1 LKSEILII
9 DDEPAI
15 RKMLEINLEAN
26 GYKVIQADTALQGI
40 QLSASHQPDL
50 ILLDIG
56 LPDQNGLDTL
66 LHLRQWYKNPIIILS
81 VFNQESFIIK
91 ALDTGANDYLTK
103 PFRVGELL
111 ARIRALLK
119 GKQTIDQKSE
129 IISGDLKIDLAA
141 RAVYKNNQLIK
152 LTSTEYKLLSLLAKF
167 EGRVLTH
174 TNLLKE
180 IWGVGH
186 QLETQYLRV
195 FIGTL
200 RKKIEDDPNHPLHI
214 HTESGI
220 GYRFT

>member
-26 GYKVIQADTALQGI
+26 GYKVIQADTASQGI

>member
-1 LKSEILII
+1 MKSEILII

-26 GYKVIQADTALQGI
+26 GYKVIQTDTASQGI

>member
-1 LKSEILII
+1 MKSEILII

-26 GYKVIQADTALQGI
+26 GYKVIQADTASQGI

>member
-26 GYKVIQADTALQGI
+26 GYKVIQADTAAQGI

-66 LHLRQWYKNPIIILS
+66 LHLRQWYTNPIIILS

-129 IISGDLKIDLAA
+129 IMSGALKIDLVA
-141 RAVYKNNQLIK
+141 RAVFKNNQLIK

-174 TNLLKE
+174 TILFK
-180 IWGVGH
+180 
-186 QLETQYLRV
+186 
-195 FIGTL
+195 
-200 RKKIEDDPNHPLHI
+200 
-214 HTESGI
+214 
-220 GYRFT
+220 

>member
-1 LKSEILII
+1 MKSEILII

-26 GYKVIQADTALQGI
+26 GYKVIQTDTASQGI

-111 ARIRALLK
+111 ARIRALIK

>member
-1 LKSEILII
+1 
-9 DDEPAI
+9 
-15 RKMLEINLEAN
+15 MLEINLEAN
-26 GYKVIQADTALQGI
+26 GYKVIQADTASQGI

-111 ARIRALLK
+111 ARIRALIK

>member
-1 LKSEILII
+1 MKSEILII

-26 GYKVIQADTALQGI
+26 GYKVIQADTAAQGI

-66 LHLRQWYKNPIIILS
+66 LHLRQWYTNPIIILS

-129 IISGDLKIDLAA
+129 IMSGDLKIDLVA
-141 RAVYKNNQLIK
+141 RAVFKNNQLIK

>member
-1 LKSEILII
+1 
-9 DDEPAI
+9 
-15 RKMLEINLEAN
+15 MLEINLEAN

-111 ARIRALLK
+111 ARIRALIK

>member
-26 GYKVIQADTALQGI
+26 GYKVIQADTAAQGI

-66 LHLRQWYKNPIIILS
+66 LHLRQWYTNPIIILS

-129 IISGDLKIDLAA
+129 IMSGDLKIDLVA
-141 RAVYKNNQLIK
+141 RAVFKNNQLIK

>member
-1 LKSEILII
+1 MC
-9 DDEPAI
+9 I
-15 RKMLEINLEAN
+15 RDS
-26 GYKVIQADTALQGI
+26 DTAAQGI

-66 LHLRQWYKNPIIILS
+66 LHLRQWYTNPIIILS

-129 IISGDLKIDLAA
+129 IMSGDLKIDLVASCLL
-141 RAVYKNNQLIK
+141 Y
-152 LTSTEYKLLSLLAKF
+152 TS
-167 EGRVLTH
+167 RCV
-174 TNLLKE
+174 
-180 IWGVGH
+180 
-186 QLETQYLRV
+186 
-195 FIGTL
+195 
-200 RKKIEDDPNHPLHI
+200 
-214 HTESGI
+214 
-220 GYRFT
+220 

>member
-1 LKSEILII
+1 
-9 DDEPAI
+9 
-15 RKMLEINLEAN
+15 MLEINLEAN
-26 GYKVIQADTALQGI
+26 GYKVIQADTASQGI

>member
-1 LKSEILII
+1 MKSEILII

>member
-1 LKSEILII
+1 MKSEILII

-26 GYKVIQADTALQGI
+26 GYKVIQADTAAQGI

-66 LHLRQWYKNPIIILS
+66 LHLRQWYTNPIIILS

-129 IISGDLKIDLAA
+129 IMSGDLKIDLVA
-141 RAVYKNNQLIK
+141 RAVFKNNQLIK

-200 RKKIEDDPNHPLHI
+200 RKKIEDDPNHSLHI

>member
-1 LKSEILII
+1 MKSEILII

-111 ARIRALLK
+111 ARIRALIK

>member
-1 LKSEILII
+1 MKSEILII

-26 GYKVIQADTALQGI
+26 GYKVIQTDTASQGI

-141 RAVYKNNQLIK
+141 RAVYKNNQLIE

>member
-1 LKSEILII
+1 MKSEILII

-26 GYKVIQADTALQGI
+26 GYKVIQADTAAQGI

-66 LHLRQWYKNPIIILS
+66 LHLRQWYTNPIIILS

-129 IISGDLKIDLAA
+129 IMSGDLKIDLVA
-141 RAVYKNNQLIK
+141 RAVFKNNQLIK

-195 FIGTL
+195 FIGTH

>member
-1 LKSEILII
+1 MKSEILII

-26 GYKVIQADTALQGI
+26 GYKVIQADTASQGI

-111 ARIRALLK
+111 ARIRALIK